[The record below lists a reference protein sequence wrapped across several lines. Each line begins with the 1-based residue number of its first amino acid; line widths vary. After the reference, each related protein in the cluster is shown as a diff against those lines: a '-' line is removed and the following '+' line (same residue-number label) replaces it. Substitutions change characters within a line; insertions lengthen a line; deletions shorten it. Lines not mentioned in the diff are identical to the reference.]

1 MIRNDRMNELRGVGV
16 RETHHT
22 HTLTTSD
29 TYASISKDLL
39 TYSTVL
45 KLGNIILRNSRCVV
59 LELGDWGSVR
69 RRCKDAGFDT
79 DTFTR

>member
-1 MIRNDRMNELRGVGV
+1 MGTRAKG
-16 RETHHT
+16 THHT

-29 TYASISKDLL
+29 TYASISKDLQ

-59 LELGDWGSVR
+59 LELGDWGS
-69 RRCKDAGFDT
+69 T
-79 DTFTR
+79 